1 MEKLEKNNKYEVVLK
16 IKFKTSRVNQE
27 FFKRILEEKS
37 HKVLFTKVLKL
48 IQKIEKDEEVI
59 SVDLH
64 GIYREGKY

>member
-64 GIYREGKY
+64 GIYRAGKY